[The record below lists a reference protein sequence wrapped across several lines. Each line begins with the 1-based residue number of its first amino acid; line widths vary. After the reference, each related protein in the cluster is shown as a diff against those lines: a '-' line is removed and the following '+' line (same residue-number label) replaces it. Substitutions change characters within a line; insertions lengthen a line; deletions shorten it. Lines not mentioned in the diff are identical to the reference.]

1 MRNSIGTA
9 FLRRLTSNLLISAII
24 LTTAFGGTNSTQ
36 DQRQRDTTQRRDTS
50 SRSSSNEEPQQNG
63 FVTVIEGDKSVC
75 RDMTPVEVEGIKR
88 DPQQVREMRIITQ
101 DERNEVLGRYQ
112 SEAVTEVTGL
122 KIVLRSTAQLDGFPL
137 AKAAFIRAAA
147 AWEAQIKNPI
157 TIVIDVDYGPT
168 RFGQTYP
175 TGVLGSASTP
185 SYSVSYSTIRG
196 KLVSGATNV
205 AETALYNSLPA
216 SSVGTD
222 IGAIGNTS
230 VSSPLMRVFGLLAA
244 NADPATETNAPSI
257 GFNSSFAFD
266 FDPSDGIAADTR
278 DFDAVAV
285 HEMGHALGFV
295 SNVGYYELYASSTK
309 SMTVWDIFRFRPGTT
324 LSTFPSAL
332 RVMSSGGD
340 QRFFDGHPELAT
352 STGRPDGSGGD
363 GRQASH
369 WKADEQSANY
379 VGIMDPS
386 LSAGVRKAMTNNDLQ
401 MLETIGYQVTGLA
414 PANCSASLSAAGT
427 SIPTSGGNGTV
438 DVLSSCAWN
447 ATSDTAWITITL
459 GSTGSGNGTVGFSVQ
474 PHTGTTYRA
483 GSITI
488 AGQPF
493 TVIQNACSYTLS
505 YSTTSFPA
513 TASNDSVTVTASGTT
528 CLWTAVS
535 NSSWITINS
544 GSSATGSGVVNY
556 SLAANTST
564 TARSGSITIAGQ
576 TFTVTQAG
584 QPVTACSYSVGAFN
598 TALPSSSGGVN
609 ITVTTT
615 SACKWKAIE
624 NVSWLSFSNIS
635 TITGTNTVRLSYTSN
650 TSTSSRST
658 VITIAGKNYTITQ
671 ARR

>member
-1 MRNSIGTA
+1 MRFSICKT
-9 FLRRLTSNLLISAII
+9 FFRRLTSNLLILFII
-24 LTTAFGGTNSTQ
+24 LSTAFGGTNFTQ
-36 DQRQRDTTQRRDTS
+36 DPRQRDTTQRRDTGN
-50 SRSSSNEEPQQNG
+50 RSSNEAPQQNG
-63 FVTVIEGDKSVC
+63 FVTVNEGDKSVC
-75 RDMTPVEVEGIKR
+75 RDMTPVEVESIKR
-88 DPQQVREMRIITQ
+88 DPQQVREMRVISQ

-112 SEAVTEVTGL
+112 NEAATEATGL
-122 KIVLRSTAQLDGFPL
+122 KIVLRSTAQLDGFPQ

-157 TIVIDVDYGPT
+157 TIVIDVDYGTT

-175 TGVLGSASTP
+175 TGVLGSTSTP
-185 SYSVSYSTIRG
+185 SYRVSYSTIRG
-196 KLVSGATNV
+196 KLISGATN
-205 AETALYNSLPA
+205 ADETNLYSSLPL
-216 SSVGTD
+216 SSINTD
-222 IGAIGNTS
+222 IGAIANTS
-230 VSSPLMRVFGLLAA
+230 VSSSLMRVFGLLAA

-257 GFNSSFAFD
+257 GFNSNFAFD
-266 FDPSDGIAADTR
+266 FDPNDGISADTR

-295 SNVGYYELYASSTK
+295 SNVGYYELSPSSTLA
-309 SMTVWDIFRFRPGTT
+309 MTVWDIFRFRPGTT
-324 LSTFPSAL
+324 LSTFSSAL

-352 STGRPDGSGGD
+352 STGRPDATGGD

-369 WKADEQSANY
+369 WKADEQSGVY

-386 LSAGVRKAMTNNDLQ
+386 LSAGVRKTMTSNDLQ
-401 MLETIGYQVTGLA
+401 MLETIGYQVTGLTP
-414 PANCSASLSAAGT
+414 PACTSSLSASSA

-438 DVLSSCAWN
+438 DVTSSCTWN
-447 ATSDTAWITITL
+447 ATTDSAWITITS
-459 GSTGSGNGTVGFSVQ
+459 GSTGSGNGTVGFLVQ
-474 PHTGTTYRA
+474 PHTGATYRA

-513 TASNDSVTVTASGTT
+513 TAASDSVTVTASGTT

-544 GSSATGSGVVNY
+544 GSSGTGSGIVNY

-564 TARSGSITIAGQ
+564 TARSGSMTIAGQ
-576 TFTVTQAG
+576 TFTITQAG
-584 QPVTACSYSVGAFN
+584 QPIVCSYSVGSFN
-598 TALPSSSGGVN
+598 TALSSGSGSVN

-615 SACKWKAIE
+615 STCAWSAVE

-635 TITGTNTVRLSYTSN
+635 TITGTNTVRLSYASN

-658 VITIAGKNYTITQ
+658 VVTIAGKNYTITQ

>member
-1 MRNSIGTA
+1 MRNSIGNA
-9 FLRRLTSNLLISAII
+9 FLRRLTANLLISAMI
-24 LTTAFGGTNSTQ
+24 LTTVFGATNSTQ
-36 DQRQRDTTQRRDTS
+36 DQRQRDTTQRRDTG
-50 SRSSSNEEPQQNG
+50 SRSSNEAPQQNG

-75 RDMTPVEVEGIKR
+75 RDMTPVEVESIKR
-88 DPQQVREMRIITQ
+88 DPQQVREMRVISQ

-112 SEAVTEVTGL
+112 NEAATEATGL

-157 TIVIDVDYGPT
+157 TVVIDVDYGPT
-168 RFGQTYP
+168 RFGQAYS

-185 SYSVSYSTIRG
+185 SYQVPYSTIRG
-196 KLVSGATNV
+196 KLVSGATNLD
-205 AETALYNSLPA
+205 ESNLYNSLPL
-216 SSVGTD
+216 SSINTD

-230 VSSPLMRVFGLLAA
+230 VTSPLMRAFGLIAA

-266 FDPSDGIAADTR
+266 FDPSDGISADTR

-295 SNVGYYELYASSTK
+295 SNVGYYELYAASTK

-324 LSTFPSAL
+324 LPIFTNAL
-332 RVMSSGGD
+332 RVMSSGGE
-340 QRFFDGHPELAT
+340 QRFFDGHPELST
-352 STGRPDGSGGD
+352 STGRPDATGGD

-369 WKADEQSANY
+369 WKADEQSGNY
-379 VGIMDPS
+379 LGIMDPS
-386 LSAGVRKAMTNNDLQ
+386 LSAGVRKTMTGNDLQ

-414 PANCSASLSAAGT
+414 PASCNASLSATGV
-427 SIPTSGGNGTV
+427 SIPTNGGNGTV
-438 DVLSSCAWN
+438 DVSSSCAWN
-447 ATSDTAWITITL
+447 ATTDTAWISITS
-459 GSTGSGNGTVGFSVQ
+459 GSSGSGNGTVGFSVQ

-513 TASNDSVTVTASGTT
+513 AASSDSVTVTPSGAS

-535 NSSWITINS
+535 NNSWITINS
-544 GSSATGSGVVNY
+544 GSSATGSGIVNY
-556 SLAANTST
+556 SITSNPTT
-564 TARSGSITIAGQ
+564 TARSGSMTIAGQ
-576 TFTVTQAG
+576 TFTITQAG
-584 QPVTACSYSVGAFN
+584 QPVTTCAYSVGAFN
-598 TALPSSSGGVN
+598 TALPSGSGSTT

-615 SACKWKAIE
+615 SACTWKAIE

-635 TITGTNTVRLSYTSN
+635 TIAGTNSVRLSYTSN

-658 VITIAGKNYTITQ
+658 VITIAGKSYTVTQ

>member
-1 MRNSIGTA
+1 
-9 FLRRLTSNLLISAII
+9 
-24 LTTAFGGTNSTQ
+24 
-36 DQRQRDTTQRRDTS
+36 
-50 SRSSSNEEPQQNG
+50 
-63 FVTVIEGDKSVC
+63 
-75 RDMTPVEVEGIKR
+75 MTPVEVEGIKR
-88 DPQQVREMRIITQ
+88 DPQQVREMRVISQ
-101 DERNEVLGRYQ
+101 VERNEALGRYQ
-112 SEAVTEVTGL
+112 NEATTEAIGL

-157 TIVIDVDYGPT
+157 TVVIDVDYGPT
-168 RFGQTYP
+168 RFGQAYS

-185 SYSVSYSTIRG
+185 SYRVTYSTIRE
-196 KLVSGATNV
+196 KLVSGATNLD
-205 AETALYNSLPA
+205 ESNLYNSLPL
-216 SSVGTD
+216 SSVNTD

-230 VSSPLMRVFGLLAA
+230 VTSPLMRAFGLIAA

-266 FDPSDGIAADTR
+266 FDPSDGISTDTR

-295 SNVGYYELYASSTK
+295 SNVGYYELYPSSTK
-309 SMTVWDIFRFRPGTT
+309 ALTVWDIFRFRPGTL
-324 LSTFPSAL
+324 LSSFTSDL
-332 RVMSSGGD
+332 RVMSSGGE

-352 STGRPDGSGGD
+352 STGRPDASGGD

-369 WKADEQSANY
+369 WKADEQSGNY

-386 LSAGVRKAMTNNDLQ
+386 LSAGVRKTMTKNDLQ

-414 PANCSASLSAAGT
+414 PASCDASLSATGV

-438 DVLSSCAWN
+438 NISSSCAWN
-447 ATSDTAWITITL
+447 ATTDSAWISITS
-459 GSTGSGNGTVGFSVQ
+459 GSSGSGNGTVGFSVQ
-474 PHTGTTYRA
+474 PHTGATYRA

-493 TVIQNACSYTLS
+493 TVIQNACSYTLT

-513 TASNDSVTVTASGTT
+513 TASNDSVTVTASGSSCAWTT
-528 CLWTAVS
+528 IS
-535 NSSWITINS
+535 NNSWITVNS
-544 GSSATGSGVVNY
+544 GSSATGSGIVNY
-556 SLAANTST
+556 SITSNPTT
-564 TARSGSITIAGQ
+564 TARSGSMTIAGQ
-576 TFTVTQAG
+576 TFTITQAG
-584 QPVTACSYSVGAFN
+584 QPVTTCSYSVGAFN
-598 TALPSSSGGVN
+598 TALPSGSGSTT

-615 SACKWKAIE
+615 SACTWRAIE

-635 TITGTNTVRLSYTSN
+635 TIAGTSSVRLSYTSN
-650 TSTSSRST
+650 TSTSARST
-658 VITIAGKNYTITQ
+658 VITIAGKSYTVTQ